1 MSRQTRFA
9 RAFEPWIAEWAE
21 AGLSGTQERV
31 MLLLAANMERNGKG
45 QFESWRPR
53 TEMAEILGVSEF
65 TVRDAIQALRRKGM
79 IVKSGYSHRGKA
91 QKYILMPCGKGYP
104 PRQPINE
111 KGSAE
116 ALRKGSVSHSQRVSA
131 TANPTR
137 PLEGACAAPSSEGRP
152 GAREIDYGAMSAE
165 RNRGIV

>member
-31 MLLLAANMERNGKG
+31 MLLLATNMERNSKG

-53 TEMAEILGVSEF
+53 AEMAEILGVSEY
-65 TVRDAIQALRRKGM
+65 TIRDAIQALRRKGM
-79 IVKSGYSHRGKA
+79 LVKSGYSHRGKV
-91 QKYILMPCGKGYP
+91 QKYILMPCGKGYSQ
-104 PRQPINE
+104 RQPIND

-137 PLEGACAAPSSEGRP
+137 PLEGARTAPSSEGRP
-152 GAREIDYGAMSAE
+152 GAGEIDYGAGSAE
-165 RNRGIV
+165 NARRIV

>member
-1 MSRQTRFA
+1 MSGQTRFA

-31 MLLLAANMERNGKG
+31 MLLLAANMERNSKG

-53 TEMAEILGVSEF
+53 AEMAEILGVSEY

-79 IVKSGYSHRGKA
+79 LVKSGYSHRGKA
-91 QKYILMPCGKGYP
+91 QKYILMPRGKGYP
-104 PRQPINE
+104 HRQPIND

-116 ALRKGSVSHSQRVSA
+116 ALRKGSVSRSQRVSD

-137 PLEGACAAPSSEGRP
+137 HLEGAYAAPSREGRRS
-152 GAREIDYGAMSAE
+152 AEEIDYYAMSVE
-165 RNRGIV
+165 NNRHII

>member
-1 MSRQTRFA
+1 
-9 RAFEPWIAEWAE
+9 
-21 AGLSGTQERV
+21 

-53 TEMAEILGVSEF
+53 AEMAEILGVSEY

-79 IVKSGYSHRGKA
+79 LVKSGYSHRGKV
-91 QKYILMPCGKGYP
+91 QKYILMPRGKGYP
-104 PRQPINE
+104 QRQPIYD

-137 PLEGACAAPSSEGRP
+137 HLEGACAAPSREGRP
-152 GAREIDYGAMSAE
+152 SAERFDYGAMSAE
-165 RNRGIV
+165 NARRIG